1 MGVGEEAGAHD
12 GSPEGLRASNVA
24 TFALQTQSSSSS
36 LENALERGETGDRDQ
51 EDSYCM
57 TKRQG
62 GECGGGKMGKE
73 GGSLGRPALSAG
85 RDQPLPGPDS
95 LSAVS
100 PGCRLSRPRKPRW
113 GPGPKHSSSDSEGP
127 HPAETHAWGLPSP
140 CLLGASGHSAS
151 DGAIFPT
158 TQETISHLG
167 PSDRDTNTHNSC
179 LCWWRRHGEGCL
191 PVLRASGV
199 PEFLSPLK
207 KELRISLSAPGCT
220 EPLRTG
226 LSGQPSPPPQ
236 AGRVGATV
244 DQPVTV
250 TCSGPVE
257 MCCSLA
263 GSRGVSWRTASDP
276 VPPPTTT
283 ATSTAHM

>member
-127 HPAETHAWGLPSP
+127 HPAETHAWGLLLPVSLEHPATAPVMGPYFLQPRKPSATWA
-140 CLLGASGHSAS
+140 LLTVTLT
-151 DGAIFPT
+151 PT
-158 TQETISHLG
+158 TPASAGGGDTG
-167 PSDRDTNTHNSC
+167 RD
-179 LCWWRRHGEGCL
+179 
-191 PVLRASGV
+191 
-199 PEFLSPLK
+199 
-207 KELRISLSAPGCT
+207 
-220 EPLRTG
+220 
-226 LSGQPSPPPQ
+226 
-236 AGRVGATV
+236 
-244 DQPVTV
+244 
-250 TCSGPVE
+250 
-257 MCCSLA
+257 
-263 GSRGVSWRTASDP
+263 VSQS
-276 VPPPTTT
+276 
-283 ATSTAHM
+283 

>member
-1 MGVGEEAGAHD
+1 MGPWPQAQQLRLRGTPSCRNPCLGA
-12 GSPEGLRASNVA
+12 A
-24 TFALQTQSSSSS
+24 
-36 LENALERGETGDRDQ
+36 
-51 EDSYCM
+51 
-57 TKRQG
+57 
-62 GECGGGKMGKE
+62 
-73 GGSLGRPALSAG
+73 
-85 RDQPLPGPDS
+85 
-95 LSAVS
+95 
-100 PGCRLSRPRKPRW
+100 
-113 GPGPKHSSSDSEGP
+113 
-127 HPAETHAWGLPSP
+127 SP
-140 CLLGASGHSAS
+140 CLLGASSHSAS

-236 AGRVGATV
+236 AGRVGATI

>member
-1 MGVGEEAGAHD
+1 MEE
-12 GSPEGLRASNVA
+12 RW
-24 TFALQTQSSSSS
+24 
-36 LENALERGETGDRDQ
+36 
-51 EDSYCM
+51 
-57 TKRQG
+57 QG
-62 GECGGGKMGKE
+62 G
-73 GGSLGRPALSAG
+73 R
-85 RDQPLPGPDS
+85 LPGKACTKCREGPAPSWSRQPERS
-95 LSAVS
+95 LSRVQAQWTQE
-100 PGCRLSRPRKPRW
+100 PRW
-113 GPGPKHSSSDSEGP
+113 GSGPKHSSSDSEGP